1 MTASHRLL
9 FAASILGFVLGCP
22 SETPSHKPTEAE
34 CKAIAANFAKVG
46 GVPIEEQF
54 ARDCQAAPQEKWQ
67 ALHCLGKAE
76 SRDDLAACE
85 ALAAK

>member
-9 FAASILGFVLGCP
+9 LLASVLGFALGC
-22 SETPSHKPTEAE
+22 SSDIPSHKPSEAE

-54 ARDCQAAPQEKWQ
+54 ARDCVAAPEEKWK
-67 ALHCLGKAE
+67 ALHCLGKAT

-85 ALAAK
+85 SLATK